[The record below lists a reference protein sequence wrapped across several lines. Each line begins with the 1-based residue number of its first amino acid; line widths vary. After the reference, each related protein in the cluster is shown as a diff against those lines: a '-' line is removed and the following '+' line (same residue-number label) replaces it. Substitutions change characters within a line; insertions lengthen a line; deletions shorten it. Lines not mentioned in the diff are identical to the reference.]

1 VILSILDISEKNQRG
16 KIRKTIAVY
25 LALSLIAIAVDN
37 IYAIFG
43 HGVRSA
49 AMTWMFLYPLIGG
62 TLFYLLI
69 ELLLPWIN
77 RFTGYR
83 VFFNIYNSG
92 TATLTTGSFLK
103 GILDIAGTSSPYV
116 AVYYIAGWVFIVSGL
131 IVLTVLAVNYKRL
144 NTSNYGNSDQTQ

>member
-1 VILSILDISEKNQRG
+1 M
-16 KIRKTIAVY
+16 VY
-25 LALSLIAIAVDN
+25 LALSFAAIAVDN

-43 HGVRSA
+43 HGVRSD

-69 ELLLPWIN
+69 ELLIPWIN
-77 RFTGYR
+77 RLVGYR

-92 TATLTTGSFLK
+92 IATLTTGSFLE

-116 AVYYIAGWVFIVSGL
+116 TVFYAAGWLLIASGL
-131 IVLTVLAVNYKRL
+131 ILLTMLAVNRKRL
-144 NTSNYGNSDQTQ
+144 NTSK